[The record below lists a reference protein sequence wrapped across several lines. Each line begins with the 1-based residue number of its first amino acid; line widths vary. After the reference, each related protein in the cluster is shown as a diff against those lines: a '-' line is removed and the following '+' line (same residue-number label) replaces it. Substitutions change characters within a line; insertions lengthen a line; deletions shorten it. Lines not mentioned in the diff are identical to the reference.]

1 MTFRTQSRVTPGVPG
16 DNSAGATV
24 RNKKGCWISNS
35 RKVSSAAIG
44 ADTGKKPER
53 ALSKVVLPEPISP
66 AIIRLPA
73 RLATI
78 QARNRSGVSFRDW
91 IRQVSSDL
99 VSFSAGLVNV
109 CSNPIDV
116 RSHLAKVPVCSISSN
131 VRTRRPKVRILIAV
145 PSVDRRGT
153 MAVNRS
159 PPGRSINTAGRSPRK
174 VAPP

>member
-73 RLATI
+73 RLEI
-78 QARNRSGVSFRDW
+78 
-91 IRQVSSDL
+91 DL
-99 VSFSAGLVNV
+99 VCLSGIGSDRL
-109 CSNPIDV
+109 
-116 RSHLAKVPVCSISSN
+116 
-131 VRTRRPKVRILIAV
+131 VRTWYLFQQ
-145 PSVDRRGT
+145 GW
-153 MAVNRS
+153 
-159 PPGRSINTAGRSPRK
+159 
-174 VAPP
+174 